1 MKGMFSPDSKFML
14 AMNGVCD
21 LVILNVIYLITC
33 IPIFT
38 IGAATTALY
47 TVCFRIG
54 TPREQGVFKSYFRAF
69 AASFKQGTVLW
80 LCILLLGGA
89 SLFNVFFFRSMEG
102 SIRYMFLLFAVAE
115 VIVLLVSAYTFP
127 LLSRFDNGN
136 IATVRNAILLA
147 VGYLPRSAVV
157 VIINVFPF
165 ALLFIDV
172 LLFLQT
178 GLIWVVIYFSAGAFI
193 NSRILKKVFAPY
205 LGDEV
210 EEK

>member
-1 MKGMFSPDSKFML
+1 
-14 AMNGVCD
+14 
-21 LVILNVIYLITC
+21 
-33 IPIFT
+33 
-38 IGAATTALY
+38 
-47 TVCFRIG
+47 
-54 TPREQGVFKSYFRAF
+54 
-69 AASFKQGTVLW
+69 
-80 LCILLLGGA
+80 
-89 SLFNVFFFRSMEG
+89 
-102 SIRYMFLLFAVAE
+102 
-115 VIVLLVSAYTFP
+115 
-127 LLSRFDNGN
+127 
-136 IATVRNAILLA
+136 VRNAVLLA
-147 VGYLPRSAVV
+147 VGYLPRSAAV